1 MPFPSTP
8 EGDLAALSA
17 YKFWCMHQVFR
28 LTNFHLVFLSPT
40 PSSVDSLSALGTMT
54 AFPDTMRCGSGKKSE
69 RSKMR
74 NTWIT
79 SKKNSGSPSGM
90 KTKVTHREEGTGKNT
105 SHYPK
110 PPLIFS
116 SSEIQVASK
125 PAQLPHIW
133 FQTDDTQYGP
143 TVSTVDIVTPKAPV
157 LHSQI

>member
-1 MPFPSTP
+1 
-8 EGDLAALSA
+8 
-17 YKFWCMHQVFR
+17 
-28 LTNFHLVFLSPT
+28 
-40 PSSVDSLSALGTMT
+40 MT

-125 PAQLPHIW
+125 PAQLPHI
-133 FQTDDTQYGP
+133 
-143 TVSTVDIVTPKAPV
+143 
-157 LHSQI
+157 